1 MPVLWTT
8 SRVLACC
15 HLSGDCRP
23 NCSSMVRIFI
33 VATALATV
41 CLFGCRGKA
50 DGTQREIKLVIVEAA
65 GEDPAGDDRRLYAAV
80 VKPRIEAV
88 QSFRVAGRIAA
99 RLADV
104 GDRVRAGQVL
114 AKLDATDWALNAQAL
129 RGQLASAVAQR
140 DSARADLARY
150 DDLTAQ
156 KLMSPAELDRQ
167 QHAVNAANAQV
178 SALTAAAREAHNKL
192 GYSQLRADADG
203 VVTQV
208 IAEPGQVVSE
218 GAPVVAVARTAEREV
233 EFSVPE
239 QNRGDLRIGQPVQ
252 IAVSWAPNIWMEGRV
267 RWIAPA
273 ADQATRAFQVRA
285 SLNAPPA
292 TLGFGVTAT
301 VRILKEGASGRI
313 TLPIAAVFE
322 HNSSGAVWILE
333 LTSGT
338 LRLSPVTVSGL
349 EGNRYVIAAGVKP
362 GDLVVTAGVH
372 RLTASDRVAPY
383 AGGERATA
391 LAVNH

>member
-1 MPVLWTT
+1 
-8 SRVLACC
+8 
-15 HLSGDCRP
+15 
-23 NCSSMVRIFI
+23 MVRIFI
-33 VATALATV
+33 VATAVATV
-41 CLFGCRGKA
+41 YLFGCRGKA
-50 DGTQREIKLVIVEAA
+50 DGTQRETKLVIVEAA

-99 RLADV
+99 RLVDV

-167 QHAVNAANAQV
+167 QHAVSAANAQV
-178 SALTAAAREAHNKL
+178 TALTAAAREADNKL

-218 GAPVVAVARTAEREV
+218 GAPVMAVARTAEREV

-239 QNRGDLRIGQPVQ
+239 QNRGDLRIGQPVE
-252 IAVSWAPNIWMEGRV
+252 IAVSWAPDNWMGGRV
-267 RWIAPA
+267 RWIAPT

-285 SLNAPPA
+285 SLDAPPA
-292 TLGFGVTAT
+292 SLGFGVTAT
-301 VRILKEGASGRI
+301 ARILTEGAPSGRV
-313 TLPIAAVFE
+313 TLPIAAVFQ
-322 HNSSGAVWILE
+322 HHGSGAVWILE
-333 LTSGT
+333 QGGGT

-372 RLTASDRVAPY
+372 RLTAGDRVAPY
-383 AGGERATA
+383 AGGERTTA
-391 LAVNH
+391 LAVSH

>member
-1 MPVLWTT
+1 
-8 SRVLACC
+8 
-15 HLSGDCRP
+15 
-23 NCSSMVRIFI
+23 MVRITI
-33 VATALATV
+33 VATALAAV

-50 DGTQREIKLVIVEAA
+50 DGMPRETKLAIVEAA
-65 GEDPAGDDRRLYAAV
+65 GKDPARDDRRLYAAV

-99 RLADV
+99 RLVEV
-104 GDRVRAGQVL
+104 GDQVRAGQVL
-114 AKLDATDWALNAQAL
+114 AKLDATDWALNSQAL

-167 QHAVNAANAQV
+167 QHAVSAANAQV
-178 SALTAAAREAHNKL
+178 SALTAAAREADNKL
-192 GYSQLRADADG
+192 GYAQLRADADG

-218 GAPVVAVARTAEREV
+218 GAPVMAVARTTEREV

-239 QNRGDLRIGQPVQ
+239 QDRGDLRVGQAVQ
-252 IAVSWAPNIWMEGRV
+252 IALWWAPDTWMEGRV
-267 RWIAPA
+267 RWIAPT

-285 SLNAPPA
+285 SVNAPPA
-292 TLGFGVTAT
+292 TLGFGMTAT
-301 VRILKEGASGRI
+301 VRVSRGAAGGRV

-322 HNSSGAVWILE
+322 HDGGGAVWILE
-333 LTSGT
+333 PASGA
-338 LRLSPVTVSGL
+338 LRLSSVTVSGL

-372 RLTASDRVAPY
+372 RLTAADHVAPY

-391 LAVNH
+391 LAADH